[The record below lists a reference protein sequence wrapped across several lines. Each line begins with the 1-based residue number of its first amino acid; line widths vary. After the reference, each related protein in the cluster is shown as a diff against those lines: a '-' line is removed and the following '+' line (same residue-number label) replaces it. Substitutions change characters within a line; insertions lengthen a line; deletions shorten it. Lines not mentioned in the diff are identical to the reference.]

1 MIDDWQICNGN
12 IDIIKIE
19 KVSLGKNSKIKLKER
34 IKETSKKNRL
44 RKKNDSNSDS
54 VSYDHSERNKEF
66 RVVYY
71 VSGLSDNRYDSY
83 CSAKV

>member
-34 IKETSKKNRL
+34 IKVASKKNRL
-44 RKKNDSNSDS
+44 KKKMIAIVIVLVMIIAREIKSL
-54 VSYDHSERNKEF
+54 
-66 RVVYY
+66 
-71 VSGLSDNRYDSY
+71 G
-83 CSAKV
+83 